1 MLGFWKVSLPGT
13 EPIEVYTDMDQW
25 ISVRRFVLAEGHSKR
40 AACRRFGISWRVM
53 EKMLAHPEPPG
64 YRMRAARPKPKL
76 EGFVPII
83 HRILE
88 EDRSAP
94 PKQRH
99 TAKRIF
105 DRLRAEH
112 GYTGGY
118 TQVKDAVRAWR
129 SVNREA
135 FVPLVHAPGEAQ
147 VDFGEARVRIGGE
160 PTKVCLF
167 VMSLPY
173 SDAVFVA
180 AYPRECTEAFCDG
193 HARALEFFGGV
204 PRVIRYDNTRIAVSK
219 VIGGRGGRERTLTD
233 AFLRLQS
240 HYLFGHQFCRVR
252 RANEK
257 GHVENLIGYARRNF
271 LVPVPSVTDFGA
283 LNTMLHDRCERE
295 LDRTVRGK
303 EGGKR
308 ERLSDDRAAL
318 LAMPEASFEARRVQ
332 PARSDSLSLV
342 SFDRH
347 RYSVPVE
354 FAHRELTAVGTID
367 QVRILCRDRVIARHR
382 RDWGLGEVRTHF
394 DPVHYLALLER
405 KPGAFDT
412 ARPLEDW
419 ALPVC
424 FGILRRQMEAHWS
437 DGTRRFI
444 RVLRLLDHHPVGELT
459 EAVRWALEHGCVDED
474 AVRLVAQGRAERAA
488 PVFSLDGRERLRA
501 VHVAAPDLAAYAA
514 LTSELS
520 AEPAI
525 GQLGG
530 AA

>member
-1 MLGFWKVSLPGT
+1 MLGFWKGLLPGT
-13 EPIEVYTDMDQW
+13 EPNEVYTDMDQW
-25 ISVRRFVLAEGHSKR
+25 ISVRRFVLAEGNSKR
-40 AACRRFGISWRVM
+40 SACRRFGISWRVM
-53 EKMLAHPEPPG
+53 EKMLASPEPPG
-64 YRMRAARPKPKL
+64 YRMKAPRPKPKL
-76 EGFVPII
+76 EAFLPII

-99 TAKRIF
+99 TARRIF
-105 DRLRAEH
+105 DRLRDEH
-112 GYTGGY
+112 GFTGGY
-118 TQVKDAVRAWR
+118 TVVKDAVRAWR
-129 SVNREA
+129 AVNREA
-135 FVPLVHAPGEAQ
+135 FVPLTHAPGEAQ
-147 VDFGEARVRIGGE
+147 VDFGEARVRVSGE
-160 PTKVCLF
+160 LVKVCLF

-193 HARALEFFGGV
+193 HARAFGFFGGV

-219 VIGGRGGRERTLTD
+219 VIGGLGGRERTLTD

-240 HYLFGHQFCRVR
+240 HYLFGHEFCRVR

-271 LVPVPSVTDFGA
+271 LVPVPSVADFGV
-283 LNTMLHDRCERE
+283 LNTMLRDRCERE
-295 LDRTVRGK
+295 LDRTVRGAVK
-303 EGGKR
+303 TKR
-308 ERLSDDRAAL
+308 ERLAEDRGAL
-318 LAMPEASFEARRVQ
+318 LAMPEGSFEARRVQ
-332 PARSDSLSLV
+332 PARANSLSLV

-367 QVRILCRDRVIARHR
+367 TVRILCRDRVVATHR
-382 RDWGLGEVRTHF
+382 RDWGLGGVGEVRTHF

-412 ARPLEDW
+412 ARPLEGW

-424 FGILRRQMEAHWS
+424 FGILRRQMEGYWP

-444 RVLRLLDHHPVGELT
+444 RVLRLLDRHSVGELT

-474 AVRLVAQGRAERAA
+474 AIRLVARGRAERAA

-501 VHVAAPDLAAYAA
+501 VHVAPPDLAAYAA
-514 LTSELS
+514 LTTG
-520 AEPAI
+520 PM
-525 GQLGG
+525 GG